1 MSRRR
6 VDPAPKPST
15 STGNQ
20 PRVRRASKPVPVTVA
35 NPVPSKFGA
44 LSHADRRLIAIVIGL
59 LIAAGILRTS
69 TGNPIFAFV
78 VSGFA
83 VAALARLLVRSV
95 EALGDRFGLGA
106 VSLLQSFLGNLPEIF
121 IILFALHA
129 GLYEI
134 VKATIV
140 GSILANILLVMG
152 LSFFVGGRRY
162 GRQKFDRDT
171 GRQLGMLLTL
181 STFALAIPTMSSLL
195 HTSAV
200 EHGRELTIA
209 ISGLLVALFLISI
222 PDTIRNSNHESPLAG
237 TKEALDAASD
247 SVEHGVWR
255 IRTGVL
261 MVALAT
267 IGSGFA
273 AYWFVS
279 ELPAAVSNMGISESF
294 TGLVIVALAGN
305 SVESLFGI
313 QLSRTNQPSF
323 ALQVVL
329 QSPVQVA
336 MIVTPFIALAAP
348 LIGAAAFTL
357 VLSPML
363 LAVLFMSVFIA
374 VVVVFDGES
383 TWFEGAALITLYVAV
398 AIAFWWG

>member
-1 MSRRR
+1 L
-6 VDPAPKPST
+6 
-15 STGNQ
+15 
-20 PRVRRASKPVPVTVA
+20 VA
-35 NPVPSKFGA
+35 
-44 LSHADRRLIAIVIGL
+44 LVIGL
-59 LIAAGILRTS
+59 LIGAGILHTS
-69 TGNPIFAFV
+69 TGSPIFAFV
-78 VSGFA
+78 AAGLA

-152 LSFFVGGRRY
+152 LSFYIGGRRY

-181 STFALAIPTMSSLL
+181 STFALAIPTMSSLM

-247 SVEHGVWR
+247 SVEHGIWR

-261 MVALAT
+261 MVVLAT
-267 IGSGFA
+267 VGSGFA

-279 ELPAAVSNMGISESF
+279 ELPAAVSTMGISESF
-294 TGLVIVALAGN
+294 AGLVIVALASN

-313 QLSRTNQPSF
+313 QLARTKQPSF

-336 MIVTPFIALAAP
+336 MIVTPIIALAAP
-348 LIGAAAFTL
+348 LIGAATFTL

-363 LAVLFMSVFIA
+363 LAVLFMAVFIA

-383 TWFEGAALITLYVAV
+383 TWFEGAALIALYVAI

>member
-6 VDPAPKPST
+6 VDPAPVS
-15 STGNQ
+15 SNQ
-20 PRVRRASKPVPVTVA
+20 PSDRPRGRRAAKPTPAPVATQA
-35 NPVPSKFGA
+35 PVKFGA
-44 LSHADRRLIAIVIGL
+44 LSHGDRRLIAVVIGL
-59 LIAAGILRTS
+59 LIAAGILHTS
-69 TGNPIFAFV
+69 SGSPVLAFV
-78 VSGFA
+78 VSGIA

-106 VSLLQSFLGNLPEIF
+106 VSLMQSFLGNLPEIF
-121 IILFALHA
+121 IILFALNA

-152 LSFFVGGRRY
+152 LSFYIGGRRY

-181 STFALAIPTMSSLL
+181 STFALAIPTLSSMMR
-195 HTSAV
+195 TSAV
-200 EHGRELTIA
+200 EHGRELTFA
-209 ISGLLVALFLISI
+209 ISILLVALFLISI

-247 SVEHGVWR
+247 SVGHGIWR

-279 ELPAAVSNMGISESF
+279 ELPPAISSLGISEPF
-294 TGLVIVALAGN
+294 AGLIIVALASN
-305 SVESLFGI
+305 AVESLFGI
-313 QLSRTNQPSF
+313 QLAKSNQPSY
-323 ALQVVL
+323 ALQVIL

-348 LIGAAAFTL
+348 LVGAGTFTL

-383 TWFEGAALITLYVAV
+383 TWFEGAALIALYL
-398 AIAFWWG
+398 AIATAFWWG